1 MVHLAKIKQIS
12 PFLALHIFGAV
23 EDASCLSSLLKRSG
37 ATDHKE
43 DQVCIHWDA
52 RPFTAEP
59 GTGPISNLSTNLK
72 L

>member
-23 EDASCLSSLLKRSG
+23 EDASCLSSLLKRAG

-43 DQVCIHWDA
+43 DQVCIH
-52 RPFTAEP
+52 
-59 GTGPISNLSTNLK
+59 
-72 L
+72 